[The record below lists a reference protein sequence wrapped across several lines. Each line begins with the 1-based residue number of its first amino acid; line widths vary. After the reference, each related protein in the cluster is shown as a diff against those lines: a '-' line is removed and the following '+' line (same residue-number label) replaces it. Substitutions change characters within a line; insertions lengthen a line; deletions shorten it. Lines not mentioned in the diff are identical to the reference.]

1 MAEVTEIRR
10 FKKALDDPYNFT
22 YFYAEAVIED
32 TDDSVV
38 SVLSAKLKVPTANT
52 EANLKLF
59 SDALVSAE
67 SKPLLEWTF

>member
-10 FKKALDDPYNFT
+10 FKEALNAPYNFS

-38 SVLSAKLKVPTANT
+38 SVLSTGLKAPTANT

-67 SKPLLEWTF
+67 AKPVLDWNF

>member
-10 FKKALDDPYNFT
+10 FKKAINDPYNFS

-38 SVLSAKLKVPTANT
+38 SVISTDLNTPTANT

-59 SDALVSAE
+59 SDALVAAE
-67 SKPLLEWTF
+67 SKPVLEFV